1 MIQEINNDKYIIR
14 KKIILPPCLPTKLA
28 MKIVAEIMTKMA
40 MAANV
45 KPPKQKNSSILVV
58 S

>member
-1 MIQEINNDKYIIR
+1 M
-14 KKIILPPCLPTKLA
+14 KLA

-45 KPPKQKNSSILVV
+45 KPPKRKISSILVV
-58 S
+58 F